1 MSEVLVL
8 VDHADGAVKKPTYE
22 LLTIAK
28 RLGEPS
34 AVFIGSPAQAAD
46 VAGAVAKYGAAKVYV
61 VDDADIKGFL
71 VAPKSEALQQLVEK
85 TSPAAVLIT
94 SSPEGKE
101 IAARLAIKTSSGLI
115 TDAVDVREGP
125 VTTQSVFAGNYT
137 VQAKVTQGTPIITV
151 KPNAATPEEAS
162 GRVTVEEF
170 AVTIS
175 DAAKTAQIVAS
186 QPREKTGRPEMT
198 EAAIVV
204 SGGRGTG
211 GNFDPI
217 EGLADA
223 LGAAVGASRA
233 AVDSGWV
240 PHSYQVGQTGKTV
253 SPQLYVAAGISG
265 AIQHRAGMQTSKTI
279 VAINKDDEAPIF
291 ELVDFGVVGDLH
303 TVLPAAAE
311 QINTAQG
318 LTASRQTNLAVCGS
332 MGPHTGGFH
341 VTSRSA
347 DLTRLRGRAARPGG
361 RLVRTPSRWGREGG
375 RRVAQPRSRGPNDL
389 RGEEGPHRVVLGSQH
404 QRPAG

>member
-8 VDHADGAVKKPTYE
+8 VDHADGVVKKPTYE
-22 LLTIAK
+22 LLTIAR

-34 AVFIGSPAQAAD
+34 AVFIGSSSQGAA
-46 VAGAVAKYGAAKVYV
+46 AAEAVAKYGAEKVYV
-61 VDDADIKGFL
+61 VDDAEIKGYL
-71 VAPKSEALQQLVEK
+71 VAPKAEALQQLVDK
-85 TSPAAVLIT
+85 SSPTAVLIS

-101 IAARLAIKTSSGLI
+101 IAARLAIKTGSGLI
-115 TDAVDVREGP
+115 TDAVDVQEGP

-151 KPNAATPEEAS
+151 KPNAATPEEAA
-162 GRVTVEEF
+162 GAGAVEEF
-170 AVTIS
+170 AATIS
-175 DAAKTAQIVAS
+175 DAAKTAQIVAA

-211 GNFDPI
+211 GNFEPI

-303 TVLPAAAE
+303 TVLPAATE
-311 QINTAQG
+311 QIN
-318 LTASRQTNLAVCGS
+318 
-332 MGPHTGGFH
+332 
-341 VTSRSA
+341 
-347 DLTRLRGRAARPGG
+347 
-361 RLVRTPSRWGREGG
+361 
-375 RRVAQPRSRGPNDL
+375 
-389 RGEEGPHRVVLGSQH
+389 
-404 QRPAG
+404 QRKG